1 MSRLPKVDKKPK
13 NNKDNKFRWVDSQW
27 EKLLTR
33 QKELQDRMLELE
45 IENAELRDKLI
56 RYGEDPNQLSFDF
69 EINKISD
76 NDFEVKKP
84 MIYESPDGGKT
95 ITARKA
101 GSSVKKTI
109 SRMDIIGQNGNDGL
123 HYDETDAVKFVE
135 DKYPETTKEFRRLQQ
150 EQYRVFCEKQ
160 MDYGSE

>member
-95 ITARKA
+95 IYGRRA
-101 GSSVKKTI
+101 G
-109 SRMDIIGQNGNDGL
+109 
-123 HYDETDAVKFVE
+123 
-135 DKYPETTKEFRRLQQ
+135 DKVR
-150 EQYRVFCEKQ
+150 EQFNREC
-160 MDYGSE
+160 D

>member
-84 MIYESPDGGKT
+84 MIYESTDGGKT
-95 ITARKA
+95 IYGRRA
-101 GSSVKKTI
+101 G
-109 SRMDIIGQNGNDGL
+109 
-123 HYDETDAVKFVE
+123 
-135 DKYPETTKEFRRLQQ
+135 DKVR
-150 EQYRVFCEKQ
+150 EQFNREC
-160 MDYGSE
+160 D